1 MDTIQRT
8 LIEAGFT
15 DKEAIVYLT
24 LLSCGSASA
33 YTVAE
38 KSGLKPSTSYLTLYN
53 LTRKGLVS
61 TIPRAKKKLFI
72 AKDPREV
79 ISYLEERTARAKRA
93 LPEMLSLIPAHVPKL
108 KIQYFQGMKGVQEAL
123 NYGITHKIPT
133 TEIVGFYASGSR
145 VERQYMDMSVQ
156 FMRSLKKRG
165 VRVRGITPDDAT
177 IREIKK
183 LNDTLGH
190 ELRTIPLSEYS
201 AQASIEAEDKLVR
214 IILNNDQR
222 ALIIE
227 DAELASMIKQI
238 FEMVWKK

>member
-1 MDTIQRT
+1 MDKMQNI
-8 LIEAGFT
+8 LKEAGFT
-15 DKEAIVYLT
+15 DKEAAVYLT

-38 KSGLKPSTSYLTLYN
+38 KADLKPSTSYLTLYN

-61 TIPRAKKKLFI
+61 TIPRAKKKLFV

-79 ISYLEERTARAKRA
+79 ITYLEERTARAKRA
-93 LPEMLSLIPAHVPKL
+93 LPEMLSLIPTDAPKL

-123 NYGITHKIPT
+123 DYGITHNISTK
-133 TEIVGFYASGSR
+133 EIVGFYASGSK
-145 VERQYMDMSVQ
+145 VADTYMDMSVK
-156 FMRSLKKRG
+156 FMRTLSKRG

-227 DAELASMIKQI
+227 DVELAQMIRQI